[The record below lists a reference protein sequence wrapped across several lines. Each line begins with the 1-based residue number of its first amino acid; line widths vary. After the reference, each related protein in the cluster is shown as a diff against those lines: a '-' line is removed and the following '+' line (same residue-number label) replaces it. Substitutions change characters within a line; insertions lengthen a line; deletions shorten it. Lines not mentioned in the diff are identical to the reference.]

1 MQQDHLCD
9 FVPSQNQDKAGNRL
23 GSAWLTYGDVLS
35 ARRFTSF
42 AGSLLG
48 ASSLIVVFL
57 RCFSMRMIYVSILL
71 GEIWWLCP
79 CCCYLKEPE
88 SRLSRIKITSSQ
100 LPIYVSAKNS

>member
-1 MQQDHLCD
+1 MQQGHLCD

-57 RCFSMRMIYVSILL
+57 RCFSMRMIYVSTLGRNLVAMPMLL
-71 GEIWWLCP
+71 LCERAR
-79 CCCYLKEPE
+79 K
-88 SRLSRIKITSSQ
+88 Q
-100 LPIYVSAKNS
+100 AKPDKDN